1 MGRVMA
7 PWGVKGALKI
17 EPFGSGSGNLCKY
30 SAWWVG
36 KPGML
41 DEVAVAECRAHGAY
55 LVARFEGCEDPERA
69 GAYRGAEVALRRE
82 DLPEPAA
89 HEFYQADLIGLA
101 VVNAQGERLG
111 KVSVELSNPATH
123 AGSWSYEDD
132 ARGIVEV
139 RVRHGTATK
148 FQRVPLSNNSLKRTR
163 PMGPSPSMS
172 KSLNLACS
180 TKSS

>member
-17 EPFGSGSGNLCKY
+17 EPFGSGSGSLCKH

-36 KPGML
+36 KPGKL
-41 DEVAVAECRAHGAY
+41 SEVAVAECRAHGAY
-55 LVARFEGCEDPERA
+55 LVARFEGCSSPEQA
-69 GAYRGAEVALRRE
+69 AAYREAEVALRRE

-111 KVSVELSNPATH
+111 KVTGFFSAGGANDVMRVAHESGERLVPATAEVIRKVDLA
-123 AGSWSYEDD
+123 AGT
-132 ARGIVEV
+132 VEV
-139 RVRHGTATK
+139 DWGADW
-148 FQRVPLSNNSLKRTR
+148 
-163 PMGPSPSMS
+163 
-172 KSLNLACS
+172 
-180 TKSS
+180 

>member
-17 EPFGSGSGNLCKY
+17 EPFGSGSGSLCKY

-36 KPGML
+36 KPGKL
-41 DEVAVAECRAHGAY
+41 SEVAVAECRAHGAY
-55 LVARFEGCEDPERA
+55 LVARFEGCDGPERA

-89 HEFYQADLIGLA
+89 HEFYQVDLIGLA

-111 KVSVELSNPATH
+111 KVTGFFSAGGANEVMRVAHESGERLVPATAEVIRKVDFA
-123 AGSWSYEDD
+123 AGT
-132 ARGIVEV
+132 VEV
-139 RVRHGTATK
+139 DWGADW
-148 FQRVPLSNNSLKRTR
+148 
-163 PMGPSPSMS
+163 
-172 KSLNLACS
+172 
-180 TKSS
+180 